1 VPVPHDVPTEG
12 GVLKGRAYQLLVQ
25 FRAECA
31 GPEGVFRMSRL
42 ILLSRIV
49 PERIT
54 PDFDDEEVEAR
65 IERAILRMARKQDRA
80 S

>member
-1 VPVPHDVPTEG
+1 M
-12 GVLKGRAYQLLVQ
+12 KGRAYHLLAS
-25 FRAECA
+25 FREQCT

-54 PDFDDEEVEAR
+54 AELDDAEIEAR
-65 IERAILRMARKQDRA
+65 IEKAIQRLLEQRERQR
-80 S
+80 

>member
-1 VPVPHDVPTEG
+1 M
-12 GVLKGRAYQLLVQ
+12 KGRAYHLLAA
-25 FRAECA
+25 FRAQCG

-54 PDFDDEEVEAR
+54 PELDDAEVETR
-65 IERAILRMARKQDRA
+65 IEQAIRRLSLQQERER
-80 S
+80 

>member
-1 VPVPHDVPTEG
+1 
-12 GVLKGRAYQLLVQ
+12 LKGRAYQLLAS
-25 FRAECA
+25 FREQCG

-54 PDFDDEEVEAR
+54 PELDDEEVERR
-65 IERAILRMARKQDRA
+65 IEQAILRLSQKREPAR
-80 S
+80 

>member
-1 VPVPHDVPTEG
+1 
-12 GVLKGRAYQLLVQ
+12 LKGRAYQLLAS
-25 FRAECA
+25 FREQCT

-54 PDFDDEEVEAR
+54 AELDDREIEAR
-65 IERAILRMARKQDRA
+65 IEKAIQRLLEQRERQR
-80 S
+80 

>member
-1 VPVPHDVPTEG
+1 
-12 GVLKGRAYQLLVQ
+12 LKGRAYQLLAS
-25 FRAECA
+25 FRAESA

-42 ILLSRIV
+42 ILISRIV

-54 PDFDDEEVEAR
+54 PDLDDEEIEHR
-65 IERAILRMARKQDRA
+65 IERAIQRLNHKHDRA

>member
-1 VPVPHDVPTEG
+1 M
-12 GVLKGRAYQLLVQ
+12 KGRAYQLLAS
-25 FRAECA
+25 FREQCT

-54 PDFDDEEVEAR
+54 SELDDIAIEAR
-65 IERAILRMARKQDRA
+65 IEKAIQRLQEQREKERAR
-80 S
+80 